1 VKYVLFTL
9 GLLLAG
15 CAPDIKAGAPI
26 LKHVGL
32 PERLTESNPA
42 VEPGHTAL
50 PESWWI
56 EFHDPDLNHLV
67 DMALVDNPDIK
78 IADSR
83 LHLAQATVMSAESL
97 RSIHANNIDQIIRH
111 KLSKNGNHSIYNGK
125 TSTIGIVGLPVVN
138 YHLDFWHS
146 DNEMIAASKST
157 EEMEAAQYRQAA
169 LMLSSA
175 VIKTYFALNTTR
187 QLVSVQTEIVDLTK
201 EELSLQDAA
210 FQAGLRPASP
220 SIAQRANL
228 LDAQNALA
236 LLQMRSEILRFSLM
250 ELLGRNPRD
259 TLPEWSTEAT
269 VPHRFRIPQ
278 RIDLNLIAQRPD
290 IQAALWNIRRG
301 AHLEKVAHAA
311 FYPNIN
317 LHALTGFNSIG
328 LSKLLVPGGF
338 TYAFGPAINLPLFE
352 GGALVGR
359 LHESEASYDMA
370 VHQYNKAVF
379 AAIRQIA
386 DTLATLQYT
395 RVQLDNRA
403 SSLEL
408 RTSQKRIAE
417 SGFRTGI
424 TSKWPYLKAAI
435 HMDRE
440 KMAYMEESLNWLNSI
455 TDAATALGGGF
466 GKWSL

>member
-1 VKYVLFTL
+1 MRYLL
-9 GLLLAG
+9 LIIGLLLAG
-15 CAPDIKAGAPI
+15 CAPAIQPGASI

-32 PERLTESNPA
+32 PKELVRSNPT
-42 VEPGHTAL
+42 VEPSNKAL
-50 PESWWI
+50 PGKWWL
-56 EFHDPDLNHLV
+56 EFHDSHLDHLV
-67 DMALVDNPDIK
+67 DMALADNPGLK
-78 IADSR
+78 IADAR

-97 RSIHANNIDQIIRH
+97 TSIHANNIDQIIRH

-146 DNEMIAASKST
+146 DSEMIAASKST
-157 EEMEAAQYRQAA
+157 EEMKAAQYRQAA

-175 VIKTYFALNTTR
+175 VIKTYFALNTAKR
-187 QLVSVQTEIVDLTK
+187 LVSVQTEIVDLI
-201 EELSLQDAA
+201 EDELSLQDAA
-210 FQAGLRPASP
+210 FQAGLQPASP
-220 SIAQRANL
+220 SITQRANL

-250 ELLGRNPRD
+250 ELLGKQPRG
-259 TLPEWSTEAT
+259 TLPEWSSEAT

-278 RIDLNLIAQRPD
+278 RIGLNLIAQRPD
-290 IQAALWNIRRG
+290 IQAALWNIRRS

-359 LHESEASYDMA
+359 LHESEAAYDMA

-403 SSLEL
+403 SSLAL

-424 TSKWPYLKAAI
+424 TSKLPYLKAAI

-440 KMAYMEESLNWLNSI
+440 KMAYMEESLNWLNGI